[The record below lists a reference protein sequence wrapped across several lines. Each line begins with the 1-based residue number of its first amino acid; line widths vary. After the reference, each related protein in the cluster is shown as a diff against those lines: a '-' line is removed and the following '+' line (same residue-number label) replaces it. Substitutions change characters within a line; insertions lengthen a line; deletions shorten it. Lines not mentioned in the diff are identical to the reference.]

1 MKGFL
6 NKVQTKVTGGKNGG
20 EGKPVAAAD
29 GKAGATSNNGIEVT
43 PKADILLP
51 KKHDRRRASLS
62 RHNKMVAIKEL
73 SLLSET
79 PMLKRE

>member
-29 GKAGATSNNGIEVT
+29 GKAGAASNNGIEVT

-51 KKHDRRRASLS
+51 KKHDRR
-62 RHNKMVAIKEL
+62 
-73 SLLSET
+73 
-79 PMLKRE
+79 

>member
-6 NKVQTKVTGGKNGG
+6 NKNQKVAGKAGGS

-29 GKAGATSNNGIEVT
+29 GKPAVGAPLEQT

-51 KKHDRRRASLS
+51 KKHDRR
-62 RHNKMVAIKEL
+62 
-73 SLLSET
+73 
-79 PMLKRE
+79 

>member
-20 EGKPVAAAD
+20 EGKPMGGSD
-29 GKAGATSNNGIEVT
+29 GKAGAASNNGIEVT

-51 KKHDRRRASLS
+51 KKHDRRY
-62 RHNKMVAIKEL
+62 V
-73 SLLSET
+73 
-79 PMLKRE
+79 